1 MRPPT
6 LPPPPRLW
14 WTGKLWRINVP
25 HCVTVGL
32 CPGVVRSLA
41 GQKDK
46 KCHSRFQA
54 EGAGKQT
61 RAQNLP
67 PSVGLPPTPRR
78 RRRAKFEVQCSKS
91 QGRSGRRTAWYRF
104 AAKKFF
110 AEAATKGTQGTKA
123 TEERFRTLKYG

>member
-46 KCHSRFQA
+46 KCRSRFQA
-54 EGAGKQT
+54 EGARKRT

-67 PSVGLPPTPRR
+67 PSVGKCRLLSPSVGLPPPHGGG
-78 RRRAKFEVQCSKS
+78 AEPSLKFNVQSLK
-91 QGRSGRRTAWYRF
+91 
-104 AAKKFF
+104 
-110 AEAATKGTQGTKA
+110 AEA
-123 TEERFRTLKYG
+123 